1 MSIGKSSIARVANAT
16 AKAEALPEEPAV
28 KAEEALPTAQEPAP
42 VKAKTPEKFKN
53 VRVGD
58 AMPAFLL

>member
-16 AKAEALPEEPAV
+16 AKTETLPEEQV
-28 KAEEALPTAQEPAP
+28 LTAEEVAPAEAEPAP
-42 VKAKTPEKFKN
+42 EKAQTPEKFKN